1 MGIETAEWKGEE
13 NTMAMTDTQF
23 KPWLELLIHKVETI
37 EASKTLEEAKKEAA
51 QLKEDLNKLEKDF
64 SGGQK

>member
-1 MGIETAEWKGEE
+1 
-13 NTMAMTDTQF
+13 MAMTDTQF
-23 KPWLELLIHKVETI
+23 KPWLDLLIRKVETI